1 MIYVYETYPVVL
13 ALETL
18 HNNNQLG
25 KKDAIP
31 LCACPGPALRTRYF

>member
-1 MIYVYETYPVVL
+1 MIYVYETYPVLL

-31 LCACPGPALRTRYF
+31 LRACPGPALRTRHF